1 MATLRADDGVNLYDE
16 DTGSGTP
23 IVFVHQYVGD
33 PTLEPGLFMKRNIK
47 SAELAVLPRS
57 GHVLNLDDPTLFNQ
71 LVEEFFHPVEGGH
84 WRARE
89 S

>member
-47 SAELAVLPRS
+47 SAELRGARSSIPALQSTGGGLPS
-57 GHVLNLDDPTLFNQ
+57 SAKAG
-71 LVEEFFHPVEGGH
+71 
-84 WRARE
+84 ARE

>member
-33 PTLEPGLFMKRNIK
+33 PTL
-47 SAELAVLPRS
+47 
-57 GHVLNLDDPTLFNQ
+57 FNQ

>member
-1 MATLRADDGVNLYDE
+1 
-16 DTGSGTP
+16 
-23 IVFVHQYVGD
+23 
-33 PTLEPGLFMKRNIK
+33 
-47 SAELAVLPRS
+47 
-57 GHVLNLDDPTLFNQ
+57 LNLDDPTLFNQ